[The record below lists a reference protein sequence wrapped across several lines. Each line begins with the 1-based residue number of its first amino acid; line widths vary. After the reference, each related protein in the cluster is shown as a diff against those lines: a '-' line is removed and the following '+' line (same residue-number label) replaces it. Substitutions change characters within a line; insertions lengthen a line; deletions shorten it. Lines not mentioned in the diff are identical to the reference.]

1 MINGHIKQSAV
12 RMFLYAFLAAGFL
25 ASNGLCAEAGK
36 NANKSTDKKAEK
48 DNRDEAYK
56 KMELLAE
63 AILCV
68 KRNYVEDKDYEQIV
82 NGALHGMLQA
92 LDSHSDFLDGEA
104 FEDLQE
110 DTKGKYGGI
119 GLQVGMKDGILTVIA
134 PIEDTPAYKA
144 GIQSGDKIVEID
156 GDKTMKMKLE
166 NAVKKMR
173 GQKGTTVVLTIRR
186 ADEDE
191 FRKVTIV
198 RDEVDVSSVKGA
210 TMMGNGVGYVR
221 ITQFTMPTS
230 SLLDDA
236 LKKLKEQGMNALVLD
251 LRNNPGGLLT
261 SAIDVT
267 QKFLAKDQ
275 VIVSTKGREG
285 VMPKEEK
292 NAKIDGAYKDMP
304 MAVLVNWG
312 SASASEIVAG
322 ALQDNKR
329 AVIVGTTTYGKGSV
343 QSVLPLKSGDGKA
356 GLRLTTAKYYT
367 PAGRM
372 IHDKGIDPDV
382 PVYISFKEW
391 RDVQLKRMRA
401 ETPALLTK
409 EEKEETKDVV
419 DHQLQRACD
428 LLQAMATIQAKDK

>member
-1 MINGHIKQSAV
+1 MTKEHMKRGAVHLSVFVFLFADLIMAGNGQ
-12 RMFLYAFLAAGFL
+12 
-25 ASNGLCAEAGK
+25 CAETEK
-36 NANKSTDKKAEK
+36 VDK
-48 DNRDEAYK
+48 DSRDAAYK
-56 KMELLAE
+56 KMEMLTE
-63 AILCV
+63 TILCI
-68 KRNYVEDKDYEQIV
+68 KRNYVDEKTYDQIV

-104 FEDLQE
+104 YEDLQE

-119 GLQVGMKDGILTVIA
+119 GLQVGMKEGVLTVIA

-144 GIQSGDKIVEID
+144 GIQSGDKILEID
-156 GDKTMKMKLE
+156 GDKTMQMKLE

-186 ADEDE
+186 VDEDE

-210 TMMGNGVGYVR
+210 TIIADGVGYVR
-221 ITQFTMPTS
+221 ITQFTLPTG
-230 SLLDDA
+230 SLLEDS
-236 LKKLKEQGMNALVLD
+236 LKKLKDKGMNALVLD

-261 SAIDVT
+261 SAIDVS

-275 VIVSTKGREG
+275 LIVTTKGREG

-292 NAKIDGAYKDMP
+292 RTKTDGAYKDIP
-304 MAVLVNWG
+304 MVVLVNWG

-329 AVIVGTTTYGKGSV
+329 AVIVGTTSYGKGSV
-343 QSVLPLKSGDGKA
+343 QSILPLKAGDGKSA
-356 GLRLTTAKYYT
+356 LRLTTAKYYT
-367 PAGRM
+367 PSGRT

-391 RDVQLKRMRA
+391 RDVQLKRMRTEA
-401 ETPALLTK
+401 PVMLTK
-409 EEKEETKDVV
+409 EEKDQAKDVV

-428 LLQAMATIQAKDK
+428 LLQAMKLIQARGK